1 MLARRGATGRRVVTA
16 RIGTLSTLV
25 RERVSM
31 SAVTDIPGRKASFS
45 VTRIFTWN
53 FVASVEVEAEE
64 AAELVSLLLA
74 ELATSV
80 TTPLNFWSL
89 NESTSKWAFWP
100 TAINTTSTS
109 PTSTRASMVF
119 KSAMVMISVPA
130 IMAVPTTRSPSWE
143 LSLLTV
149 PSRGE

>member
-1 MLARRGATGRRVVTA
+1 ML
-16 RIGTLSTLV
+16 
-25 RERVSM
+25 
-31 SAVTDIPGRKASFS
+31 AVTDIPGRKASFS
-45 VTRIFTWN
+45 VTRILTWN
-53 FVASVEVEAEE
+53 LVASVVVEAEEE

-80 TTPLNFWSL
+80 TTPLNFRSL
-89 NESTSKWAFWP
+89 KESTSKWAFWQ
-100 TAINTTSTS
+100 TLMSTTSTS

-119 KSAMVMISVPA
+119 KSAMVIISVPA

-149 PSRGE
+149 PSSGE